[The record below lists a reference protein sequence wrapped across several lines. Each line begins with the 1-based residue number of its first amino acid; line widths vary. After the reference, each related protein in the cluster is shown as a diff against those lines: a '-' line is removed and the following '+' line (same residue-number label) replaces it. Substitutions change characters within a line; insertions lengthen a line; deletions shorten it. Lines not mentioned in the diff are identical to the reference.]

1 MDREYVTTIDN
12 EGHLDIPSE
21 IRERHGMR
29 NGARVKI
36 QEHGEQVILS
46 PATPKKMKDITD
58 LAGWMSPSDAVEDL
72 LRERALDKIRED
84 EKFRFR

>member
-1 MDREYVTTIDN
+1 MDREFITTIDN

-21 IRERHGMR
+21 IRERHGMS

-36 QEHGEQVILS
+36 KEQGEDVVIS
-46 PATPKKMKDITD
+46 PAKPNKIKDITH

-84 EKFRFR
+84 AKFGFR